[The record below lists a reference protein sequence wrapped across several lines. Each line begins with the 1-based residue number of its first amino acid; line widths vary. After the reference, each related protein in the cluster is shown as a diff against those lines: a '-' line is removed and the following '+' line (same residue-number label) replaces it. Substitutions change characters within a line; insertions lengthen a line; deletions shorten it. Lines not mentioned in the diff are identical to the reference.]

1 MCIVL
6 LSNTLTE
13 EEKAMRD
20 VYCDT
25 LLDIAEKDDRLLL
38 LDADLM
44 AALGVSRFAKKY
56 PEKTINCGIQEANMF
71 GVAAGSFSKRVKYR
85 SRITFATFAT
95 RRACDQIFMSG
106 AYAGLNVKVVGSD
119 PGVTAALNGGTHMPF
134 EDIGIMRTIPTMT
147 IIEPTDSTMLE
158 FVIREAMDTYGM
170 FYIRLSRK
178 KMIKVF
184 EKGSKFSLDKAI
196 LLRQGTDV
204 NIIASGILVAEA
216 LKAAEEL
223 EKHGISAQVVNV
235 FVIKP
240 IDKQMIIECSGKT
253 GAVVTAENHN
263 IMNALGSAVAEV
275 LAENIPVPMERVGVN
290 DEFGEVGD
298 VESLKIRFG
307 LTADNIV
314 AKAKKSCGK
323 KAGLIE
329 WNIFLQRR
337 PMVYAL
343 LL

>member
-71 GVAAGSFSKRVKYR
+71 GVAAGLSARGKVPFAH
-85 SRITFATFAT
+85 TFATFAT

-204 NIIASGILVAEA
+204 TIIASGILVAEA

-240 IDKQMIIECSGKT
+240 IDKQMIIECAGKT

-314 AKAKKSCGK
+314 AKAKKAVARK
-323 KAGLIE
+323 QGL
-329 WNIFLQRR
+329 
-337 PMVYAL
+337 
-343 LL
+343 